1 MDHSK
6 VVEGMILD
14 DFTASTI
21 TPVLN
26 HSGKLLLVQST
37 RYSPDK
43 DFPHYRG
50 KANRLNATSSQNELT
65 DKIWEAL
72 ASLK

>member
-1 MDHSK
+1 MDPSE
-6 VVEGMILD
+6 VVERTILD
-14 DFTASTI
+14 DFTASTL

-50 KANRLNATSSQNELT
+50 KANRLNAASSQNELIN
-65 DKIWEAL
+65 KI
-72 ASLK
+72 

>member
-1 MDHSK
+1 MDPSE
-6 VVEGMILD
+6 VMERTILD
-14 DFTASTI
+14 DFTASTR

-50 KANRLNATSSQNELT
+50 KANRLNAASSQNELIN
-65 DKIWEAL
+65 KILEG
-72 ASLK
+72 SS

>member
-1 MDHSK
+1 MDHSE
-6 VVEGMILD
+6 VVERTILD

-50 KANRLNATSSQNELT
+50 KANRLNAASSQNELMN
-65 DKIWEAL
+65 KI
-72 ASLK
+72 